1 MATRMGDAHE
11 IAARARK
18 LPSWTVTK
26 PRSLSGGYKIKAPD
40 GHVVQVHLTS
50 SDVNAMRH
58 VLAELNAHG
67 LEEQEAQ
74 WEAKRKAD
82 NAAELARQQKAA
94 NDRAA
99 MLVKQSQSIRSA
111 AGPYAAP
118 EYVEKEWF
126 TTKHP
131 RPWFR
136 WVIMTPDLATFLL
149 DNHNTDN
156 RPHKPKTVEHY
167 RKVILSGQW
176 HLTHQGMAMDTRA
189 VVQDGQHRMMA
200 IRESGVECPVAF
212 FAGMPQE
219 NFKAIDEG
227 LLRKAADLFGK
238 DGEVNV
244 TLTQAVVKLVGA
256 FRDPVSVRTAYHT
269 KQTNESMY
277 DAFQEDALSL
287 RTSVRFG
294 SSMYK
299 KAKMNATAV
308 AAAHYLIRRQNG
320 NDNPYVEAFFNGLMT
335 GFKAGTRRALD
346 EDDPRQK
353 LRNYVENIRES
364 KNKRLNA
371 LDNLCLIL
379 IAWNHVTDNNRPQ
392 NVRWTESMDIPG
404 VQQCS
409 PNGRYASAIPTALSG
424 EIEHAQRMIADT
436 EDRVAAASS
445 SSPR

>member
-1 MATRMGDAHE
+1 MVTRMGEAHE
-11 IAARARK
+11 IAARARR

-50 SDVNAMRH
+50 SDVNGMRH
-58 VLAELNAHG
+58 VLAEMNQHG
-67 LEEQEAQ
+67 FEVQEKQ
-74 WEAKRKAD
+74 WEAQRSAEK
-82 NAAELARQQKAA
+82 AAELARQQKAA

-99 MLVKQSQSIRSA
+99 TLVKQAGLARKA

-131 RPWFR
+131 RPWHR

-189 VVQDGQHRMMA
+189 IVQDGQHRLMA
-200 IRESGVECPVAF
+200 IRESGVECPVSF
-212 FAGMPQE
+212 YTGMPPE

-238 DGEVNV
+238 DGEGYVS
-244 TLTQAVVKLVGA
+244 LLQAVVKLVGA
-256 FRDPVSVRTAYHT
+256 FKDPVSARAAYHT

-277 DAFQEDALSL
+277 DAFKEDADDL
-287 RTSVRFG
+287 RTSVRYG
-294 SSMYK
+294 SQNYK
-299 KAKMNATAV
+299 KAKMNSTAV
-308 AAAHYLIRRQNG
+308 ASAHYLIRRQNG
-320 NDNPYVEAFFNGLMT
+320 KDNPYVEAFFNGLMS
-335 GFKAGTRRALD
+335 GFKGATRTALD

-353 LRNYVENIRES
+353 LRDYVENIRDS

-379 IAWNHVTDNNRPQ
+379 IAWNQVTDNYKPKFA
-392 NVRWTESMDIPG
+392 RWADNMDIPG

-409 PNGRYASAIPTALSG
+409 PTGRYASAIPIALTG
-424 EIEHAQRMIADT
+424 EIEHAQRGLAEVREMAN
-436 EDRVAAASS
+436 A
-445 SSPR
+445 